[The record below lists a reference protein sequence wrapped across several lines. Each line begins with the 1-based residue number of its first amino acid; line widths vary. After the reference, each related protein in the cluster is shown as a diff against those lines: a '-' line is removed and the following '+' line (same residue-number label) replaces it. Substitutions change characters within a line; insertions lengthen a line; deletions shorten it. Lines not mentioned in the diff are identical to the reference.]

1 MSLRSEGEQEIFF
14 YSVQKSLKKI
24 IQNKESNLTSLNNV
38 RFGGKITTLCTR
50 YWSDFS
56 LDTSKE
62 IELWNNGSRQ
72 DIIVND
78 CLFSYL
84 VKGYESWTNSRGH
97 SHNLNIKGCWPN
109 DEEFSFDIS
118 IPYDIEELVAI
129 VYAIIII
136 SETKDFEKA
145 SALWKL
151 IIKQDYFSNPA
162 QRLQFIIDG
171 ETLSKRIIE
180 KHPFMTSVLREGLKY
195 QVEKAKE
202 EISNLEF
209 LK

>member
-50 YWSDFS
+50 YWNDFS

-62 IELWNNGSRQ
+62 IELWDNGSRQ
-72 DIIVND
+72 DISVNG

-84 VKGYESWTNSRGH
+84 VKGYEGRTNSRGYSH
-97 SHNLNIKGCWPN
+97 SLTIKGCWPN

-118 IPYDIEELVAI
+118 IPYDMEELVAI
-129 VYAIIII
+129 AYAIIIL
-136 SETKDFEKA
+136 SEAKDIEKA
-145 SALWKL
+145 SALWKI
-151 IIKQDYFSNPA
+151 IIKQNYFSNPA

-171 ETLSKRIIE
+171 EALSKSIIE
-180 KHPFMTSVLREGLKY
+180 KYPFMTFALREGLKY